1 MRGLIAICACAAI
14 LGGCVVDDD
23 SDSAP
28 ETPHQKYMALL
39 RNVGTDTLRIYAE
52 DTIFIAGVRPLPTH
66 AVILVGNGTYNG
78 IRATACKK
86 LTIESEADYLELDCG
101 PTLDVANDTILG
113 GHATRRFCSEKK
125 PADF

>member
-28 ETPHQKYMALL
+28 ETPHQTYMALL
-39 RNVGTDTLRIYAE
+39 RNAGTDTLRIYAE
-52 DTIFIAGVRPLPTH
+52 DTFYTNLGFSTIH

-78 IRATACKK
+78 IRATKCKNIS
-86 LTIESEADYLELDCG
+86 IETEAFYLEMECG
-101 PTLDVANDTILG
+101 PSFGVTSDTVIDG
-113 GHATRRFCSEKK
+113 FRNRRFCSEKK